1 MAAVAESFSEKRW
14 CLKGLTAL
22 VTGGTK
28 GIGFAIVEELAG
40 LGAAV
45 HTCSRTE
52 TELNERVQ
60 EWKSKGYEVTGS
72 VCDLTVRAQRE
83 DLINTVSSI
92 FDGKL
97 SILGVVL
104 IYVMHIFVDI
114 FGTPLIVATNYY
126 CAPLG

>member
-97 SILGVVL
+97 SIL
-104 IYVMHIFVDI
+104 VDQVSSH
-114 FGTPLIVATNYY
+114 L
-126 CAPLG
+126 